1 MIPEKPPVLIAV
13 HKQKMGLVVG
23 GGKCGMTA
31 GEGVYSFFALLIIL
45 DTHRPVGERERGNA

>member
-1 MIPEKPPVLIAV
+1 
-13 HKQKMGLVVG
+13 MGLVVG

-45 DTHRPVGERERGNA
+45 HTHRPVGERERGNA